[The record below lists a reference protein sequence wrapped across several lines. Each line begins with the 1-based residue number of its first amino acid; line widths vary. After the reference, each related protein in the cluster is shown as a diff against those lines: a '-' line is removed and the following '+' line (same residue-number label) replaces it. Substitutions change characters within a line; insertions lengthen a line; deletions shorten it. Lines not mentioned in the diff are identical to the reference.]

1 MNHEKQHEKKETRR
15 AVLQKIA
22 YAAPLVAT
30 MVASPAFAQTGSARH
45 DHGGRRRRR
54 RTAADTP
61 ATNESNA

>member
-1 MNHEKQHEKKETRR
+1 MSHEKQAEKKETRR
-15 AVLQKIA
+15 AALRKIA

-30 MVASPAFAQTGSARH
+30 MAASPAFAQTGSARY
-45 DHGGRRRRR
+45 DLGGRRRRR